1 MPRQARVAPGGLI
14 YHVLNRGA
22 GRQMLFEDD
31 ADYAAFLRAM
41 DDVLRDD
48 PIRVLGYCL
57 MGNHWHLVLWPQRD
71 GQLARFMQR
80 LTITHVQRD
89 LRRREQRDRLG
100 LARRIGQS
108 SNLILPDR
116 AQRVGVA
123 VDVFQVPIAQLAG
136 PGDQLRVEIHLGL
149 RRAFAL
155 GLLDGNLRRRDRRRC
170 G

>member
-22 GRQMLFEDD
+22 GRQTLFEDA

-41 DDVLRDD
+41 ADVLRED

-80 LTITHVQRD
+80 LTITHV
-89 LRRREQRDRLG
+89 RRWTEHRH
-100 LARRIGQS
+100 
-108 SNLILPDR
+108 
-116 AQRVGVA
+116 RVGWGGGLESDREEHDLFVRILLGDPHGVERRVHDPHVA
-123 VDVFQVPIAQLAG
+123 AVRLDYQQIL
-136 PGDQLRVEIHLGL
+136 LGTGH
-149 RRAFAL
+149 A
-155 GLLDGNLRRRDRRRC
+155 
-170 G
+170 